1 MTIEDIEAEIAELTE
16 QMEKVVAAEE
26 TKKQVYT
33 ILQSFD
39 VLFDVMDN
47 ADKKLLIK
55 ELIEKIDLYPR
66 KNRSGQWVKT
76 IYFKFPMYYNDS
88 SEADCDVCFDMD
100 GNFQPKRGTVETV
113 VCLLRKKV
121 DGHIGIPVN
130 VDELGEIPHTS
141 TPDAESPKNSFRC
154 HGSDPHR
161 SRCPVTEKLQRP
173 HPQN

>member
-1 MTIEDIEAEIAELTE
+1 MAQEDIEDIEAEIAELPE

-33 ILQSFD
+33 ILQSFYA
-39 VLFDVMDN
+39 LFDVMDN

-88 SEADCDVCFDMD
+88 SEADCTVSFDAD
-100 GNFQPKRGTVETV
+100 GNFLPTGKTDETV
-113 VCLLRKKV
+113 ILLSSFS
-121 DGHIGIPVN
+121 DNLITIPI
-130 VDELGEIPHTS
+130 LKPW
-141 TPDAESPKNSFRC
+141 
-154 HGSDPHR
+154 
-161 SRCPVTEKLQRP
+161 
-173 HPQN
+173 